1 MKKTIISL
9 ALALLICLSLLPAP
23 ALAADSTP
31 VDISQLMIKDDLPYD
46 SATAYNSYVKVS
58 QNTDGKSYG
67 NRCGLLDCNGNELIP
82 VIYGYL
88 EVISDDMV
96 IVGQDLDNNPKTG
109 DKNTG
114 VDKYGLADINGN
126 LIVPLK
132 YDRIDK
138 FYEDMAAVYLNNKM
152 GFIDKTGKEVIPT
165 IYNVSALN
173 GLEVWTPPA
182 DGYSYRA
189 GFSDGVACVWRN
201 GSCEVI
207 DKQGNIVLQEKIRT
221 GFCDGLAVVSVTE
234 GGNFSDDAYQI
245 ASVPLTTKYGYINK
259 QGETVIPVVY
269 DEAHDF
275 AEGYAVVGKKAANG
289 KMLYGAIDKK
299 GNVVVPI
306 IYEGMT
312 PFCEGMARVWKDAGT
327 GKYAHKYGFVDTT
340 GKLVVPMI
348 YDSAKN
354 YSNGMAVVSIDDER
368 FEDFQRRY
376 GGIDKKGNVVIP
388 LEYSLEFEFTDGIAC
403 VCVGYPSG
411 IDLPVDPTY
420 SERIYARWK
429 ELGVKPEC
437 SCINTAGETV
447 ISLGDR
453 ANNYLFSSIFSGKI
467 GAYKKLNGKYA
478 IIQNPCY
485 KETPREAAPVS
496 ASEKPQSAAAQTAV
510 PTKSTVLVNGKSV
523 SFDAYSINDNNYFKL
538 RDLAQALKGTE
549 KQFEVTWDSEK
560 QAINLISN
568 KPYTAVG
575 GELSKGDGTRKTAQ
589 LSASAIFLDGQ
600 AAQLTAYTINGNN
613 YFKLRDIGETFGFSV
628 KWDGE
633 KNTISIDTTNTNE
646 IIGY

>member
-9 ALALLICLSLLPAP
+9 TLAFLMCLSLLPAP

-31 VDISQLMIKDDLPYD
+31 MDISQLIIKDDLPYD

-58 QNTDGKSYG
+58 QNTDGKSYN
-67 NRCGLLDCNGNELIP
+67 NRYGLLDCNGNELIP

-88 EVISDDMV
+88 DVISDNMV
-96 IVGQDLDNNPKTG
+96 IVGQDVDSNHKTG

-114 VDKYGLADINGN
+114 VDKYGIADMNGN

-132 YDRIDK
+132 YDRIDN
-138 FYEDMAAVYLNNKM
+138 FYEGMAAVYLNNKL
-152 GFIDKTGKEVIPT
+152 GFIDKAGKEVIPPV
-165 IYNVSALN
+165 YDVRLLD
-173 GLEVWTPPA
+173 GVEVWSA
-182 DGYSYRA
+182 DAIACRYRA
-189 GFSDGVACVWRN
+189 GFSDGVACVWKN
-201 GSCEVI
+201 GNCEVI
-207 DKQGNIVLQEKIRT
+207 DKQGNIVLEKKIRT

-269 DEAHDF
+269 DAAHDF
-275 AEGYAVVGKKAANG
+275 SEGYAVVGKKDATG

-306 IYEGMT
+306 IYHGMT
-312 PFCEGMARVWKDAGT
+312 PFCEGMARVYQRDENST
-327 GKYAHKYGFVDTT
+327 YAIKFGFVDTT

-354 YSNGMAVVSIDDER
+354 YSNGIAVVSIDDER
-368 FEDFQRRY
+368 FEDVQSRY
-376 GGIDKKGNVVIP
+376 GCIDKKGNVVIP

-411 IDLPVDPTY
+411 LDTYADPTY
-420 SERIYARWK
+420 TDRIYARWK
-429 ELGVKPEC
+429 ELGVNQEC

-453 ANNYLFSSIFSGKI
+453 ANNYLLSAIFSGRI
-467 GAYKKLNGKYA
+467 GAYKKLDGKYA

-485 KETPREAAPVS
+485 KETPQAAAP
-496 ASEKPQSAAAQTAV
+496 ASTPEKLQSTAAQTAA
-510 PTKSTVLVNGKSV
+510 PTKSTVLVNGKSI

-538 RDLAQALKGTE
+538 RDLAQALSGTK
-549 KQFEVTWDSEK
+549 KQFEVTWDNKK

-575 GELSKGDGTRKTAQ
+575 GELAKGDGTRKTAQ
-589 LSASAIFLDGQ
+589 TSTSEIFLDGKEVR
-600 AAQLTAYTINGNN
+600 LTAYTISENN
-613 YFKLRDIGETFGFSV
+613 YFKLRDIGEIFDFSV
-628 KWDGE
+628 SWDGE
-633 KNTISIDTTNTNE
+633 KNTIVIDTSK
-646 IIGY
+646 GYTVE